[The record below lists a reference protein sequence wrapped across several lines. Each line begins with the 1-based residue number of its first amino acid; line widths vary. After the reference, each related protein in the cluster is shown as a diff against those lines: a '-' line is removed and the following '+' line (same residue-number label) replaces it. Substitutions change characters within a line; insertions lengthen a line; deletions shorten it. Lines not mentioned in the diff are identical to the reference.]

1 MIAFRIWQSQQ
12 RFKEAQATSR
22 LFPVMVMIIESGAIY
37 SSALISVIATYA
49 TGNNAQYI
57 IVDFVSSDLPR
68 HLEVL
73 RTD

>member
-1 MIAFRIWQSQQ
+1 
-12 RFKEAQATSR
+12 
-22 LFPVMVMIIESGAIY
+22 MVMIIESGAIY